1 MKLPEQPPS
10 EIPIDQA
17 IKNILLG
24 AKQIPEWLPK
34 PTKEKMVFETLWYFD
49 KMTPEEIAVLDKNAL
64 GLMLSKLETEQQD
77 NLVTEL
83 PPNLEKDFWDLIRKN
98 DPMEQIDE

>member
-1 MKLPEQPPS
+1 
-10 EIPIDQA
+10 
-17 IKNILLG
+17 
-24 AKQIPEWLPK
+24 
-34 PTKEKMVFETLWYFD
+34 
-49 KMTPEEIAVLDKNAL
+49 
-64 GLMLSKLETEQQD
+64 MLSKLETEQQD